1 MADKFIAIIR
11 IRGETGV
18 GKEIKDTLKMLNLNT
33 KFSCAVLPKT
43 PLYQGMALKVKD
55 FATYGDIDEET
66 LKLLNEKRKVEGVK
80 IYRLSPPKGGFERK
94 GTKRTFVEG
103 GALGERKEA
112 INILIKK
119 MV

>member
-18 GKEIKDTLKMLNLNT
+18 GKEIKDTLSMLNLNT

-43 PLYQGMALKVKD
+43 TLYQGMATKVKD

-66 LKLLNEKRKVEGVK
+66 LKLLNDKRKIKGKK
-80 IYRLSPPKGGFERK
+80 IYRLSPPRKGFERK
-94 GTKRTFVEG
+94 GTKRTYTEG
-103 GALGERKEA
+103 GALGDRKED